1 MRNRALFIAGLS
13 MYWILFRGSY
23 FRAFFAVNNAP
34 SYMSMLF
41 DCAIL
46 GAAAALSVVAVK
58 RPGVLRKSTALPFG
72 AATTAMLAG
81 TCLLSGTPH
90 LVALALALVFE
101 SFWVCCVSGYWG
113 LSCLWRL
120 SEEAPQRV
128 LADIALSFVLSY
140 VIDLPRFFL
149 TSDAN
154 HLVYAFYPLV
164 TAACVAALPTVSLTS
179 IKKEGHARANPR
191 QWALLLAVSLFLLI
205 STLLVGTHIDAITTG
220 FHKTLRHIV
229 SAALALLV
237 AACFIIPRELPGLRM
252 APWWMALLTSLAGAV
267 LLVAP
272 DPSLTLTGADALTAG
287 RRTIW
292 MLSWLLLLE
301 ISPMRGA
308 RSLMLFG
315 AAYPALF
322 ALTRLPINTLRAANP
337 SQYMPENEL
346 YVATL
351 VVSLAL
357 TALAL
362 FITGNTSSIDKG
374 EEAPRLQLSLSDES
388 SRKEACEVIARRFGL
403 SEREEATLQQL
414 SMGYTIKKI
423 SEAQYVSENTIK
435 THTKAIYRKIG
446 CHSKQELIDQVEQ
459 LMGEKGAGQP

>member
-13 MYWILFRGSY
+13 MYWVLFRGSY
-23 FRAFFAVNNAP
+23 FRAFFAVSHAP
-34 SYMSMLF
+34 VYMPMLF
-41 DCAIL
+41 DCVL
-46 GAAAALSVVAVK
+46 LVAAAALSLVTSK
-58 RPGVLRKSTALPFG
+58 HPGFLRKSMALPFG
-72 AATTAMLAG
+72 TATTAILAG

-90 LVALALALVFE
+90 LVALALALIFE
-101 SFWVCCVSGYWG
+101 SLWVCCVSGYWG
-113 LSCLWRL
+113 LGCLRRL
-120 SEEAPQRV
+120 SEEAPQKV

-154 HLVYAFYPLV
+154 HMVYALYPLI
-164 TAACVAALPTVSLTS
+164 TAACMAKLPAVGLASP
-179 IKKEGHARANPR
+179 KKECRLRVNPR

-229 SAALALLV
+229 SAVLALLV
-237 AACFIIPRELPGLRM
+237 AACFIVPKKLPGLRM
-252 APWWMALLTSLAGAV
+252 VPWWMALLTSLAGAI

-272 DPSLTLTGADALTAG
+272 DPSLSLTGADALTAG

-301 ISPMRGA
+301 IAPMRGMRPLA
-308 RSLMLFG
+308 LFG
-315 AAYPALF
+315 ATYPALF
-322 ALTRLPINTLRAANP
+322 ALTRLPINTLRAVNP

-362 FITGNTSSIDKG
+362 FITGNTSSIDKSVA
-374 EEAPRLQLSLSDES
+374 APRLQLSLSDES
-388 SRKEACEVIARRFGL
+388 SRKEACKTIARRFGL
-403 SEREEATLQQL
+403 SEREEATLEQL

-423 SEAQYVSENTIK
+423 SEAQCVSENTIK
-435 THTKAIYRKIG
+435 THAKAIYRKIG
-446 CHSKQELIDQVEQ
+446 CHSKQELIDQVER
-459 LMGEKGAGQP
+459 LMGEQGTGQL